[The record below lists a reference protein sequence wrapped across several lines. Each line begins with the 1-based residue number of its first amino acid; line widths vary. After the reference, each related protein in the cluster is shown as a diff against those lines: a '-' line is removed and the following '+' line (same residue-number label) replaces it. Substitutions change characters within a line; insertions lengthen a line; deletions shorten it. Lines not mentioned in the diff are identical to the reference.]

1 LKVLTA
7 SCSIYVQNSLM
18 ITLNIELSDERKKS
32 SISNTTNEKKLNY
45 ESIVCFKSQSI
56 NNQEASHIDDS
67 LSSLKNIKTTQAKNT
82 GDSLFN
88 KGNKR
93 RNAAYYINS
102 TQEIIKRLGSK
113 NRKTIKRD
121 RKVSR
126 SLGLL
131 IFSFFICW
139 FPYTLLSLINAI
151 CLKQTQ
157 NPIYCINTNLLD
169 ISFYLLWIKSAV
181 NTFIYTMYQNAFRV
195 AYKNIFVT
203 KKRRR

>member
-1 LKVLTA
+1 LKV
-7 SCSIYVQNSLM
+7 SCSFSFQNSLI
-18 ITLNIELSDERKKS
+18 ITLNIELNDERKKS
-32 SISNTTNEKKLNY
+32 SISNTSNEKKINY
-45 ESIVCFKSQSI
+45 ESVVIFKSQSI
-56 NNQEASHIDDS
+56 NNQEASNIDDS
-67 LSSLKNIKTTQAKNT
+67 PSSLKNKSIKTTQTKNT
-82 GDSLFN
+82 DDTLFN

-93 RNAAYYINS
+93 RNAAFYINS

-139 FPYTLLSLINAI
+139 FPYTLLSVINAI
-151 CLKQTQ
+151 CLNQTKNQ
-157 NPIYCINTNLLD
+157 ITCINTNLLD
-169 ISFYLLWIKSAV
+169 ISFYLLWVKSAV
-181 NTFIYTMYQNAFRV
+181 NPFIYTMYQNAFRV
-195 AYKNIFVT
+195 AYKNIFIT